1 MEASFDIGWG
11 AVVGAGL
18 SLRGAAQGVETESS
32 AWDARGA
39 GFNNPGM
46 DAGLGVGDSETAV
59 DSWETRAGDRN
70 EATLCCRGIWVT
82 ETDWEA
88 NCCALS
94 KSLIRGSRV
103 LPADRDTVY

>member
-1 MEASFDIGWG
+1 MPSRLGETEASFDMGRC

-46 DAGLGVGDSETAV
+46 DAGLGVGDSKTAV
-59 DSWETRAGDRN
+59 DGWETRAGEET
-70 EATLCCRGIWVT
+70 EAQYVISTLLDLHTSHLCVPKALT
-82 ETDWEA
+82 E
-88 NCCALS
+88 S
-94 KSLIRGSRV
+94 
-103 LPADRDTVY
+103 